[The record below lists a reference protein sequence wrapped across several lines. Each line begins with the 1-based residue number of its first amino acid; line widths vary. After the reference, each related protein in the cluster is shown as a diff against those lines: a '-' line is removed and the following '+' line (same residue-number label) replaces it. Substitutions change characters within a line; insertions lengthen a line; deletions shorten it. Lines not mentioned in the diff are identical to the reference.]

1 MAEGSRLV
9 MTQGPQ
15 PGQTFTLNQ
24 DTQTIGRDPSNPI
37 EISDPQISRQHAR
50 ITRQGGMMI
59 LEDLGSTNGTFVNGM
74 RLTSPHALSSG
85 DVIGLGDAV
94 TLTFYGVGTS
104 ATETIVGR
112 PTVSGPQ
119 PPPPEYEP
127 AGPQPAPT
135 PPPPG
140 PATYTPPPVTAPPP
154 VEEEPPDRRW
164 IWFGCGC
171 LTLLLIGG
179 CIGVFILDYMGM
191 LPPLFYEPLRWL
203 GFF

>member
-1 MAEGSRLV
+1 MAEGARLV

-24 DTQTIGRDPSNPI
+24 DTLTIGRDPSNPI

-85 DVIGLGDAV
+85 DVVGLGDAV

-112 PTVSGPQ
+112 PAVAT
-119 PPPPEYEP
+119 PPPSVPEQAP
-127 AGPQPAPT
+127 ARPT
-135 PPPPG
+135 PPPPT
-140 PATYTPPPVTAPPP
+140 PAAYTPPPPVAAPPTQ
-154 VEEEPPDRRW
+154 EEEPDRRW
-164 IWFGCGC
+164 VLFGCGC
-171 LTLLLIGG
+171 LTLLAIGA
-179 CIGVFILDYMGM
+179 CVGVFILDYMNM
-191 LPPLFYEPLRWL
+191 LPPVFYEPLRWL